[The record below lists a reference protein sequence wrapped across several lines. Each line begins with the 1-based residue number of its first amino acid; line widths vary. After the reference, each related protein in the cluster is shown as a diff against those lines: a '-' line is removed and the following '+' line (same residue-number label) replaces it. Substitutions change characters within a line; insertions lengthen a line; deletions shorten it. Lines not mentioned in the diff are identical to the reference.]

1 MALIDR
7 ITRLFQAD
15 MHAVLDRIEDPEQAL
30 RLAMRDMDDELR
42 ALDEKRRLTDEAAR
56 VVSRRIGELDAE
68 IGDVDAEIDIAFD
81 HQREDLARAV
91 IRRKLALQVDRKAL
105 EAEAQRLADRREEVE
120 QTQKDHQA
128 TLDDLHRQ
136 IAQCRDHRA
145 AQRDELRPEGRATQ
159 GIDDHDVEIA
169 FLREQQARVSS

>member
-30 RLAMRDMDDELR
+30 RLAIRDMDDELR
-42 ALDEKRRLTDEAAR
+42 ALDEKRRLTDEATRA
-56 VVSRRIGELDAE
+56 VWRRIDELDAE
-68 IGDVDAEIDIAFD
+68 IGDVDAEIGIAFD
-81 HQREDLARAV
+81 HRREDLARAV
-91 IRRKLALQVDRKAL
+91 IRRKLALQIDRKAL

-120 QTQKDHQA
+120 QTQKEYQA

-136 IAQCRDHRA
+136 IAQCQEHRA
-145 AQRDELRPEGRATQ
+145 TQCDELRREGRATQ
-159 GIDDHDVEIA
+159 AIDDHDVEIA